1 MSSLSILSNLELYEE
16 NLQKL
21 AGQQDELKKEYYRLE
36 GAIRL
41 MKNFRDMGIDVIP
54 IPDEKKVLEST
65 EVEA

>member
-54 IPDEKKVLEST
+54 IPNEKKVLEST